1 MNYSGL
7 FRSLENSRLA
17 PYLDALNQALEARCT
32 KSHGDEQAWQQ
43 ALVSLPDIAPDIIE
57 LDTDT
62 IRIGSRQQLELTG
75 YQQLEQALRQLHPWR
90 KGPFEL
96 FGLHIDTEWH
106 SDWKWQRLV
115 DHVAP
120 LKNRWVL
127 DVGCGNGYH
136 ALRARGAG
144 AARVIGIDPS
154 LLFNYQYAALHK
166 YIGNIPVDLLP
177 LALEDFPANTAAFD
191 TVFSMGVLY
200 HRRSPLDHLLQL
212 QQCLRP
218 GGQLILETLVIE
230 GGPRNCLVPGERY
243 ARMRNVWFLPSPDM
257 LLGWLNRLGFADARV
272 VDINITSTDEQRS
285 TDWMRFESLA
295 DCLDQANPT
304 LTVESYPR
312 PARALVIAEQ
322 R

>member
-1 MNYSGL
+1 MNHSGL
-7 FRSLENSRLA
+7 FQSLENSRLA
-17 PYLDALNQALEARCT
+17 SCLDALKHSVETRSSRN
-32 KSHGDEQAWQQ
+32 HGDALAWQQ
-43 ALVSLPDIAPDIIE
+43 ALTLLPDISPDIIS

-62 IRIGSRQQLELTG
+62 IRIGSREQLDSFE
-75 YQQLEQALRQLHPWR
+75 YQQLEQSLRQLHPWR
-90 KGPFEL
+90 KGPFDL
-96 FGLHIDTEWH
+96 FGLHINTEWR

-115 DHVAP
+115 DHIAP
-120 LKNRWVL
+120 LENRWVL

-136 ALRARGAG
+136 ALRSLGAG

-154 LLFNYQYAALHK
+154 LLFNYQFAALHK
-166 YIGNIPVDLLP
+166 YLGTQPVDLLP

-200 HRRSPLDHLLQL
+200 HRRSPLDHLQQL

-230 GGPRNCLVPGERY
+230 GDAQHCLVPGERY
-243 ARMRNVWFLPSPDM
+243 ARMRNVWFLPSAEM
-257 LLGWLNRLGFADARV
+257 LLVWLNRLGFANTRV
-272 VDINITSTDEQRS
+272 VDINITSTNEQRS

-295 DCLDQANPT
+295 DCLDPANPE

-312 PARALVIAEQ
+312 PVRAIVVAEQ